1 MAQAVG
7 RGVQKVIY
15 LIAPDLWISV
25 YHSAQASEEK
35 IHALVM
41 FFCKFETKLIPQRN
55 LPQRPVVIDW
65 KDITSDF
72 YSDLMHI
79 SAGKLDGADLR
90 PRELWTM
97 NEFKIF

>member
-1 MAQAVG
+1 M
-7 RGVQKVIY
+7 
-15 LIAPDLWISV
+15 L
-25 YHSAQASEEK
+25 
-35 IHALVM
+35 
-41 FFCKFETKLIPQRN
+41 FCKFETKSIPQRN

-72 YSDLMHI
+72 HSDLMHI

-97 NEFKIF
+97 NEFKIFQDDQFCPNRGPWSRSAS